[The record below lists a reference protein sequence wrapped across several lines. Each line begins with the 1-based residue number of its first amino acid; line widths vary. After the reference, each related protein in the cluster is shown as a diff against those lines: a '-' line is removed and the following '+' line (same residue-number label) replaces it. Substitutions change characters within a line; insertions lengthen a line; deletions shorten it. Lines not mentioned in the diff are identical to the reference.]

1 MCLRNSSCYW
11 NSSLIQHNVHIY
23 LLIWDLLPTSLS
35 RTVCYLA
42 VCRCRPNW
50 TELHE
55 NLKRGMGF
63 GGARMPVHILYSF
76 SLSISDSSDWHSH
89 EQETVSF
96 FTLIHLKDIELSAVK
111 SSHLCQQKPFLVSK
125 FISNSKTLFEPPGHR
140 ENKMLLEKS
149 RLTEA
154 DWHLSSPSE
163 ANVVMKFNQ
172 NVVERCAGLAHL
184 GFIVLRSWGDE
195 IFRSH
200 IHLKYFNFPPKFHL
214 DTHLES
220 TLRSSNSSFKIQ
232 TYLRPKWMKFKPE
245 SMLK

>member
-42 VCRCRPNW
+42 VCRRRPNW

-63 GGARMPVHILYSF
+63 GGARMSMHILYSF

-96 FTLIHLKDIELSAVK
+96 FTFIHLKDAERWNPPSSAKSNHFWFQSSFLIQKHCLNHQVTEKIKCYWKKKSTHWSRVAPVK
-111 SSHLCQQKPFLVSK
+111 SVWSQ
-125 FISNSKTLFEPPGHR
+125 R
-140 ENKMLLEKS
+140 
-149 RLTEA
+149 
-154 DWHLSSPSE
+154 
-163 ANVVMKFNQ
+163 
-172 NVVERCAGLAHL
+172 
-184 GFIVLRSWGDE
+184 GDE
-195 IFRSH
+195 I
-200 IHLKYFNFPPKFHL
+200 
-214 DTHLES
+214 
-220 TLRSSNSSFKIQ
+220 
-232 TYLRPKWMKFKPE
+232 
-245 SMLK
+245 